1 MKTDKF
7 DEAFRR
13 KVENFHPPFSED
25 EIDRVQ
31 GYVNQHIPLSLWQ
44 RFGHIFTYSV
54 GTLMI
59 LTLLTTTIFQAN
71 ENKSLL
77 NKISELNQ
85 QLEQKSTQTASKTV
99 LKEKSSPVIV
109 EKIDTVYVV
118 KHIKHEIKVDDYEE
132 SIAAQPQTNSSEN
145 TPFENGGDISEN
157 TAVAA
162 SKNSEKS
169 ISNLSKEETN
179 KDNFSKNINKNTSNA
194 TNKGYNTSKKRFE
207 TIAQQNSFVG
217 NKSDLNSGGKSAPK
231 DYSENKESKITQ
243 NTDNQANNTTQ
254 TPANQSE
261 LEEVSLKTLS
271 LKDLK
276 SKGYNPLGLS
286 PAISFADRQLKTA
299 RWVDA
304 SSKKFGFRMPQITLP
319 SLKYRVGLGS
329 NIDNGQIGTS
339 ILTEVLFSKRW
350 SMTTGLNVSFLG
362 FEHFGDEDDFKR
374 KTERDFREQHDLDLP
389 LSSPIKD
396 IEAHQVLFRIPL
408 YLNYRLPLRKD
419 YTVLFSTGTDLDVN
433 LRQITSFSHHDFIK
447 ENQQEGLTE
456 SIKVTPF
463 NNWMLS
469 TGIEK
474 RWKRFSVQL
483 SPYVSY
489 QLKTLSYRNN
499 DWLFGL
505 KLNGLYRVSR

>member
-13 KVENFHPPFSED
+13 KVESFHPPFSED

-31 GYVNQHIPLSLWQ
+31 GYVNQYIPLSLWQ

-54 GTLMI
+54 GTLLI

-77 NKISELNQ
+77 NKISELNNQLKQ
-85 QLEQKSTQTASKTV
+85 QPRQTVVNGKSLPIV
-99 LKEKSSPVIV
+99 V

-118 KHIKHEIKVDDYEE
+118 KHIKHKITIDDYEE
-132 SIAAQPQTNSSEN
+132 DIVTQPRLNSIEEASPEN
-145 TPFENGGDISEN
+145 EIGISGN
-157 TAVAA
+157 MVIA
-162 SKNSEKS
+162 SNNKTEKS
-169 ISNLSKEETN
+169 ISNLNKVGIVKENFRKSNNQNRINANNNGTN
-179 KDNFSKNINKNTSNA
+179 ANKQSGFITQQNGYLNIMSGSNSNNQTA
-194 TNKGYNTSKKRFE
+194 SGENADKKRKY
-207 TIAQQNSFVG
+207 TSQITVNQPINNIQNS
-217 NKSDLNSGGKSAPK
+217 
-231 DYSENKESKITQ
+231 T
-243 NTDNQANNTTQ
+243 NQPT
-254 TPANQSE
+254 
-261 LEEVSLKTLS
+261 LKEVSS
-271 LKDLK
+271 NIIMLKDLK
-276 SKGYNPLGLS
+276 SRGYNPLGLS
-286 PAISFADRQLKTA
+286 AAISFADRQLKTES
-299 RWVDA
+299 VINS
-304 SSKKFGFRMPQITLP
+304 SSKKSGFRMPQIILP
-319 SLKYRVGLGS
+319 PLKYRVGLGS
-329 NIDNGQIGTS
+329 NLDNSQIGTC

-350 SMTTGLNVSFLG
+350 SVTTGINISFLG
-362 FEHFGDEDDFKR
+362 FENFGDEDDFKR
-374 KTERDFREQHDLDLP
+374 KTEKDFRKQHDLDLP

-419 YTVLFSTGTDLDVN
+419 FTVLLSTGTDFDVY
-433 LRQITSFSHHDFIK
+433 LRQITSYSHHDYIK

-456 SIKVTPF
+456 SIKVIPF

-489 QLKTLSYRNN
+489 QLKPLPYRNN
-499 DWLFGL
+499 DWMFGL
-505 KLNGLYRVSR
+505 KLNGFYRISR

>member
-59 LTLLTTTIFQAN
+59 LTLLTTTIFQTN

-77 NKISELNQ
+77 NKISKLNKQLRQ
-85 QLEQKSTQTASKTV
+85 QPTQTAVRSTS
-99 LKEKSSPVIV
+99 LPIIV

-118 KHIKHEIKVDDYEE
+118 KHIKHEIIIDDYEE
-132 SIAAQPQTNSSEN
+132 DIAIQPRINSIEN
-145 TPFENGGDISEN
+145 ASPENGSDIS
-157 TAVAA
+157 
-162 SKNSEKS
+162 KNMVISSNKKTEKS
-169 ISNLSKEETN
+169 ISTLNKEEIAKEDFRNSNNENRINTN
-179 KDNFSKNINKNTSNA
+179 IKGTNAKKQSKPITQQNGFVNKNSGSN
-194 TNKGYNTSKKRFE
+194 S
-207 TIAQQNSFVG
+207 NSQ
-217 NKSDLNSGGKSAPK
+217 SA
-231 DYSENKESKITQ
+231 SENFAEKKGIFMTQSNDNQTIDNIQSTLNQSILKEISSKII
-243 NTDNQANNTTQ
+243 
-254 TPANQSE
+254 
-261 LEEVSLKTLS
+261 V

-276 SKGYNPLGLS
+276 SRGYNPLGLY
-286 PAISFADRQLKTA
+286 PVITFTDRQLKTESWINPSPKISGI
-299 RWVDA
+299 RL
-304 SSKKFGFRMPQITLP
+304 PQISLPTLK
-319 SLKYRVGLGS
+319 LRIGIGN
-329 NIDNGQIGTS
+329 NIDNSQIGTS

-350 SMTTGLNVSFLG
+350 SITTGVNVSFLG
-362 FEHFGDEDDFKR
+362 FEHFSDEDDFKR
-374 KTERDFREQHDLDLP
+374 KTEQDFRKQHDLDLP
-389 LSSPIKD
+389 LSLPIED
-396 IEAHQVLFRIPL
+396 IEANQVLFRTPL

-419 YTVLFSTGTDLDVN
+419 YTVMFSTGTDLDVY
-433 LRQITSFSHHDFIK
+433 LRQFTSFSQHDYVK
-447 ENQQEGLTE
+447 ENKQEGLTE
-456 SIKVTPF
+456 SVKVIRY

-489 QLKTLSYRNN
+489 QLKPLSYRNN
-499 DWLFGL
+499 DWMFGV
-505 KLNGLYRVSR
+505 KLNGFYRISQ

>member
-59 LTLLTTTIFQAN
+59 LTLLTTTIFQTN

-77 NKISELNQ
+77 NKISKLNKQLKQ
-85 QLEQKSTQTASKTV
+85 QPTQTAVRSMS
-99 LKEKSSPVIV
+99 LPIIV

-118 KHIKHEIKVDDYEE
+118 KHIKHKITLNDYEE
-132 SIAAQPQTNSSEN
+132 DLAIQSRINSIEN
-145 TPFENGGDISEN
+145 ASQENGSDIS
-157 TAVAA
+157 
-162 SKNSEKS
+162 KNVVISSNKKTEKS
-169 ISNLSKEETN
+169 ISNLNKEEIAMEDFRN
-179 KDNFSKNINKNTSNA
+179 SNNENRININIKGSNE
-194 TNKGYNTSKKRFE
+194 KKKSE
-207 TIAQQNSFVG
+207 PIKQQNGFM
-217 NKSDLNSGGKSAPK
+217 NKNSGSNSKSQSA
-231 DYSENKESKITQ
+231 SENFEDKKETYTRRIAINQPINNFQSSINQTDLKEISSKIIG
-243 NTDNQANNTTQ
+243 
-254 TPANQSE
+254 
-261 LEEVSLKTLS
+261 

-276 SKGYNPLGLS
+276 GRGYNPLGLS
-286 PAISFADRQLKTA
+286 STISFADRQFKTEG
-299 RWVDA
+299 WVN
-304 SSKKFGFRMPQITLP
+304 SSPKKSGFRIPKISLP
-319 SLKYRVGLGS
+319 ILKYRVGFGS
-329 NIDNGQIGTS
+329 NKDNLQIGTS

-350 SMTTGLNVSFLG
+350 SITTGLNVSFLG

-374 KTERDFREQHDLDLP
+374 RTEQDFRKQHYLDLP

-396 IEAHQVLFRIPL
+396 IDAHQVLFRIPL

-419 YTVLFSTGTDLDVN
+419 YTVIFSTGTDLDVY
-433 LRQITSFSHHDFIK
+433 LRQFTSFSQHDYVK
-447 ENQQEGLTE
+447 ENKQEGLTE
-456 SIKVTPF
+456 SVKVIPY

-489 QLKTLSYRNN
+489 QLKPLPYRNN
-499 DWLFGL
+499 DWMFGV
-505 KLNGLYRVSR
+505 KLNGFYRISQ

>member
-77 NKISELNQ
+77 NKISELNKQLKQ
-85 QLEQKSTQTASKTV
+85 QPTQTAVKDM
-99 LKEKSSPVIV
+99 SSPVIV
-109 EKIDTVYVV
+109 EKVDTLYVV
-118 KHIKHEIKVDDYEE
+118 KHIKHEITVEDYEE
-132 SIAAQPQTNSSEN
+132 SIAAQQPANSNEDASLENNGDVSEN
-145 TPFENGGDISEN
+145 TDISSN
-157 TAVAA
+157 
-162 SKNSEKS
+162 KKSEKS
-169 ISNLSKEETN
+169 ISNPNKEATN
-179 KDNFSKNINKNTSNA
+179 KVDSNKETSFTSNKGINKN
-194 TNKGYNTSKKRFE
+194 KQFE
-207 TIAQQNSFVG
+207 TIARQNDFV
-217 NKSDLNSGGKSAPK
+217 SDNSASSTKRQNTPEIDA
-231 DYSENKESKITQ
+231 YNKESNSNQIP
-243 NTDNQANNTTQ
+243 DNKAINNTKNIS
-254 TPANQSE
+254 NQPDLNE
-261 LEEVSLKTLS
+261 INLKTFS

-276 SKGYNPLGLS
+276 SKGYHPLELS
-286 PAISFADRQLKTA
+286 PALSFADRQLITA
-299 RWVDA
+299 RWVGL
-304 SSKKFGFRMPQITLP
+304 SPKKSGFRMPQISLP

-350 SMTTGLNVSFLG
+350 SVTSGVNISFLG

-374 KTERDFREQHDLDLP
+374 RTERDFREQHALDVP
-389 LSSPIKD
+389 LNSSIED

-419 YTVLFSTGTDLDVN
+419 YTVLFSTGTDFDVN

-447 ENQQEGLTE
+447 ENKQEGLTE

-469 TGIEK
+469 AGIEK

-483 SPYVSY
+483 SPYLSY
-489 QLKTLSYRNN
+489 QLKPLSYRNH
-499 DWLFGL
+499 DWMFGM
-505 KLNGLYRVSR
+505 KLNGFYRLK

>member
-31 GYVNQHIPLSLWQ
+31 GYVNQLIPLSLWQ

-77 NKISELNQ
+77 NKISELNKQLKQ
-85 QLEQKSTQTASKTV
+85 QPTQTAVRSTS
-99 LKEKSSPVIV
+99 LPNIV

-118 KHIKHEIKVDDYEE
+118 KHIKHEIIIDDYEE
-132 SIAAQPQTNSSEN
+132 DIAIQPRINSIEN
-145 TPFENGGDISEN
+145 ASPENGSDIS
-157 TAVAA
+157 
-162 SKNSEKS
+162 KNVVISSNNKTEKS
-169 ISNLSKEETN
+169 ISNLNKEGIAKEDFRNSNNENRINTN
-179 KDNFSKNINKNTSNA
+179 IKGSNE
-194 TNKGYNTSKKRFE
+194 KKQSE
-207 TIAQQNSFVG
+207 PIKQQNSFL
-217 NKSDLNSGGKSAPK
+217 NKNSGSNSNSQSA
-231 DYSENKESKITQ
+231 SENFAEKKEIFMTQINDNQTINNIQSTLNQSILKEISSKII
-243 NTDNQANNTTQ
+243 
-254 TPANQSE
+254 
-261 LEEVSLKTLS
+261 V
-271 LKDLK
+271 LKDLM
-276 SKGYNPLGLS
+276 SRGYNPLGLS
-286 PAISFADRQLKTA
+286 PVINFADRQLKTES
-299 RWVDA
+299 WVN
-304 SSKKFGFRMPQITLP
+304 SSPKKSGLRIPLISLP

-350 SMTTGLNVSFLG
+350 SITTGINICFLG

-374 KTERDFREQHDLDLP
+374 RTEQDFRKQHDLDLP
-389 LSSPIKD
+389 LSLPIND
-396 IEAHQVLFRIPL
+396 IDAHQVLFRIPL
-408 YLNYRLPLRKD
+408 YLNYRMLLRKD
-419 YTVLFSTGTDLDVN
+419 YTIIFSTGTDFDVC
-433 LRQITSFSHHDFIK
+433 LRQFTSFSQHDYIK
-447 ENQQEGLTE
+447 ENKQEGLTE
-456 SIKVTPF
+456 SVKVIPY

-489 QLKTLSYRNN
+489 QLKPLSYRNN
-499 DWLFGL
+499 DWMFGV
-505 KLNGLYRVSR
+505 KLNGFYRISQ

>member
-71 ENKSLL
+71 ENKTLL
-77 NKISELNQ
+77 NKISELNNQLKQ
-85 QLEQKSTQTASKTV
+85 QPTQTAVKGM
-99 LKEKSSPVIV
+99 SSPVIV
-109 EKIDTVYVV
+109 EKIDTVYVI
-118 KHIKHEIKVDDYEE
+118 KHIKHEITVDDYEE
-132 SIAAQPQTNSSEN
+132 NIVAQPQVNSTDDASLA
-145 TPFENGGDISEN
+145 NGNDISEN
-157 TAVAA
+157 TVIA
-162 SKNSEKS
+162 SNKNSEKS
-169 ISNLSKEETN
+169 ISNFSKEGINRER
-179 KDNFSKNINKNTSNA
+179 FSKNSDKNTGNA
-194 TNKGYNTSKKRFE
+194 TNSGINTKKQFE
-207 TIAQQNSFVG
+207 PISQQNDFAS
-217 NKSDLNSGGKSAPK
+217 NKSVSSVKEQSTTETSGDNKGKYP
-231 DYSENKESKITQ
+231 IQ
-243 NTDNQANNTTQ
+243 NTDIQTISNNQTTL
-254 TPANQSE
+254 NLSDWH
-261 LEEVSLKTLS
+261 EVSLKTLS

-276 SKGYNPLGLS
+276 SRGYNPLGLS

-299 RWVDA
+299 HWVGA
-304 SSKKFGFRMPQITLP
+304 SPKKSGFRIPQISLP
-319 SLKYRVGLGS
+319 SLKYRIGLGS

-350 SMTTGLNVSFLG
+350 SVTSGVNVSFLG

-374 KTERDFREQHDLDLP
+374 RTERDFREQHDLDVP
-389 LSSPIKD
+389 LNSSIED
-396 IEAHQVLFRIPL
+396 IEAHQILFRVPL

-419 YTVLFSTGTDLDVN
+419 YTVLFSTGTDFDIN
-433 LRQITSFSHHDFIK
+433 LRQITSFSHRDFVR
-447 ENQQEGLTE
+447 ENKQEGLTE

-469 TGIEK
+469 AGIEK

-489 QLKTLSYRNN
+489 QLKPLSYRNN
-499 DWLFGL
+499 DWIFGL
-505 KLNGLYRVSR
+505 KLNGFYRISR